1 VSRSSRL
8 HMCLMN
14 IDPTTIKNLPKHE
27 LILEIEKTKSSVTTG
42 LNQLEE
48 EKLDKKLSP
57 RSL

>member
-1 VSRSSRL
+1 
-8 HMCLMN
+8 MN